1 MLKDLVHRI
10 LTSCFL
16 VTILVVL
23 LVFADALWGRCLI
36 TFMAAALAA
45 VAIWEYQQ
53 FATVKGGRMVFPVV
67 ALAAIL
73 QVVSFF
79 LSGFSSSLILFPVVS
94 FLFGLIGLT
103 ILHFEEKE
111 GAIVDLATSIFG
123 LVYIAVPLGM
133 MVWILCPTGDSTGR
147 FWFLYLIAVTKMGDI
162 GGYFGGTF
170 FGKRKLA
177 PTISPGKT
185 IEGSVFGLLSAL
197 TTSFLFYQW
206 GLHSSENLLGPYAW
220 IFLGLT
226 LGIIGQFGDLAESL
240 LKRDANKKDSSS
252 LPGLGGVLDL
262 VDSLLFNSPI
272 LFLYVKTMYYS

>member
-1 MLKDLVHRI
+1 
-10 LTSCFL
+10 
-16 VTILVVL
+16 
-23 LVFADALWGRCLI
+23 LI
-36 TFMAAALAA
+36 TFTVAALAA

-53 FATVKGGRMVFPVV
+53 FATVKGGRMVFPIV
-67 ALAAIL
+67 ALAAIF
-73 QVVSFF
+73 QVASFF
-79 LSGFSSSLILFPVVS
+79 LASFSPSLTLFPIVS

-123 LVYIAVPLGM
+123 LIYIAVPLGM
-133 MVWILCPTGDSTGR
+133 MIWILCPTASSTGR

-162 GGYFGGTF
+162 GGYLGGNLL
-170 FGKRKLA
+170 GKRKLA

-185 IEGSVFGLLSAL
+185 IEGALFGLASAL
-197 TTSFLFYQW
+197 ITSFLFYQC
-206 GLHSSENLLGPYAW
+206 GDGALSSYAW

-252 LPGLGGVLDL
+252 LPGFGGVLDL

-272 LFLYVKTMYYS
+272 LFLYLKMTYYP